1 MSTISRMKQP
11 LYLCLALLI
20 MAGALPGC
28 GNQSGAADSA
38 AGDSSAQKAGEQQE
52 DRVVRV
58 RLEEVR
64 PAPLQ
69 DILVLPA
76 ETKAASDVALSSER
90 AGRVEWVGVTEGD
103 EVTQGQVLVKIDL
116 NSLAAALDR
125 AQANY
130 DLAVTRAQRRRQLHK
145 NRVLSKE
152 ELDHAETELLKAASD
167 LRTAKVYYEQG
178 IVLAPISGTVERV
191 QVDEGEYVKAGD
203 VVVDIV
209 DSSSLELEVNAPE
222 MDVRFIQPGDK
233 ARVTV
238 DAWPDAHWTGVVDFV
253 SRRADASTKTF
264 RVRVVVDNSDG
275 RIRPGMI
282 ARARFVRREIKDAV
296 TAPLFAVLDKG
307 GERLVFV
314 AEDGKAKARTVE
326 LGVING
332 ERVQV
337 LQGLAPGDQLI
348 VEGQS
353 LVEEGAEVSAQ

>member
-1 MSTISRMKQP
+1 MYGISRMKQT
-11 LYLCLALLI
+11 LFLCLALLI
-20 MAGALPGC
+20 LASALPGC
-28 GNQSGAADSA
+28 SSESGAANSDSEGA
-38 AGDSSAQKAGEQQE
+38 AQEAGEQQE
-52 DRVVRV
+52 SRAVRV
-58 RLEEVR
+58 RLEEVM

-76 ETKAASDVALSSER
+76 ETEAEDDVALSSER

-130 DLAVTRAQRRRQLHK
+130 DLAMTRAERRRQLHK

-167 LRTAKVYYEQG
+167 LRTAKVNYEQG
-178 IVLAPISGTVERV
+178 IVRAPISGTVERV

-209 DSSSLELEVNAPE
+209 NSRTLHLEVNVPE

-282 ARARFVRREIKDAV
+282 ARARFVRREIEDAV

-314 AEDGKAKARTVE
+314 AEEGKAVARTVE
-326 LGVING
+326 LGVIDG

-337 LQGLAPGDQLI
+337 LMGLAPGDQLI

-353 LVEEGAEVSAQ
+353 LVEEGTEVLAQ